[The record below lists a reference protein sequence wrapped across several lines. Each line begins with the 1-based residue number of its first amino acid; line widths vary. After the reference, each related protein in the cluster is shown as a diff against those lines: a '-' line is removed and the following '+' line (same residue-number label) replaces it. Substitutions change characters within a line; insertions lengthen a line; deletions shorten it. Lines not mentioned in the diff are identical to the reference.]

1 MTLSNI
7 PLLRRLRL
15 TGLVLAGMMV
25 AMALVVWLRS
35 HSLEQRSNQ
44 YTIFGDI
51 YVGVSTLQ
59 NAAQSYVYLEKHVD
73 AQEKAIKKASEG
85 LREITEH
92 VLAQSQN
99 TQLAQE
105 AKQYA
110 EKTTALLSLMDK
122 LVAGRRVYSQCNE
135 ALFAPQFAIIT
146 RLYEIKNAKTRALVE
161 SGYRNIYAYSLA
173 GALELDYISKGTED
187 YLSAVANIEATGEDT
202 FMLTPL
208 QNSNS
213 SFVNLHNALAEIQ
226 GYQNQIGTLF
236 TDISDGLKRLTAQRV
251 SLMSRGNTLNGIVML
266 CMDLAIMLLTVA
278 ALEHL
283 GRDWGRG
290 VATVSNTLDEMSQG
304 DLNAGNAQTQRFHAR
319 KDELGHLI
327 TATSRLNTKLQE
339 VVQEVGNHS
348 EMVNNTAVLMS
359 KLAETLA
366 EGANAQASGTEEAS
380 SAIEELSAGI
390 DMNSENS
397 LASGQKAQRGLD
409 SMKEIEKEIKTANES
424 TEAVGARINVIA
436 EIANQTNILAL
447 NAAVEAARA
456 GGNGRG
462 FAVVAAEVRKL
473 AERSNEA
480 AREIVSLVDQ
490 LVRASR
496 EAGENF
502 NAVMPEIQQT
512 ADLAQTVANTSEE
525 QRNGMHQI
533 NLAVQSLNEVT
544 QRVANESNQLTET
557 ASNLVKGGEGL
568 KQAVSYFHL

>member
-1 MTLSNI
+1 MTLSNL

-15 TGLVLAGMMV
+15 TSLVLAGMMV

-35 HSLEQRSNQ
+35 HSLEQKSNQ

-85 LREITEH
+85 LHEITEH
-92 VLAQSQN
+92 VLTQSQN

-135 ALFAPQFAIIT
+135 ALFAPQFAVIT

-251 SLMSRGNTLNGIVML
+251 SLMSRGNMLNGIVML

-359 KLAETLA
+359 KLAVTLA

-409 SMKEIEKEIKTANES
+409 SMKEIEKEIRTTNES

-456 GGNGRG
+456 GENGRG

-490 LVRASR
+490 LVKASR

>member
-1 MTLSNI
+1 
-7 PLLRRLRL
+7 
-15 TGLVLAGMMV
+15 
-25 AMALVVWLRS
+25 MALVVWLRS
-35 HSLEQRSNQ
+35 HSLEQKSNQ

-187 YLSAVANIEATGEDT
+187 YLSAAANIEATGEDT

-327 TATSRLNTKLQE
+327 TATTRLNTKLQE

-348 EMVNNTAVLMS
+348 EIVNNTAALMS
-359 KLAETLA
+359 KLAVTLA

-409 SMKEIEKEIKTANES
+409 SMKEIEKEIRTTNES

-456 GGNGRG
+456 GENGRG

>member
-1 MTLSNI
+1 
-7 PLLRRLRL
+7 
-15 TGLVLAGMMV
+15 
-25 AMALVVWLRS
+25 MALVVWLRS
-35 HSLEQRSNQ
+35 HSLEQKSNQ

-187 YLSAVANIEATGEDT
+187 YLSAAANIEATGEDT

-304 DLNAGNAQTQRFHAR
+304 DLNAGNVPTQRFHAR

-327 TATSRLNTKLQE
+327 TATTRLNTKLQE

-348 EMVNNTAVLMS
+348 EIVNNTAALMS
-359 KLAETLA
+359 KLAMTLA

-409 SMKEIEKEIKTANES
+409 SMKEIEKEIRTTNES

-456 GGNGRG
+456 GENGRG

>member
-1 MTLSNI
+1 MTLSNL

-15 TGLVLAGMMV
+15 TSLVLAGMMV

-35 HSLEQRSNQ
+35 HSLEQKSNQ
-44 YTIFGDI
+44 YTISGDI

-187 YLSAVANIEATGEDT
+187 YLSAAANIEATGEDT

-327 TATSRLNTKLQE
+327 TATTRLNTKLQE

-348 EMVNNTAVLMS
+348 EIVNNTAALMS
-359 KLAETLA
+359 KLAMTLA

-409 SMKEIEKEIKTANES
+409 SMKEIEKEIRTTNES

-456 GGNGRG
+456 GENGRG

>member
-1 MTLSNI
+1 
-7 PLLRRLRL
+7 
-15 TGLVLAGMMV
+15 
-25 AMALVVWLRS
+25 MALVVWLRS
-35 HSLEQRSNQ
+35 HSLEQKSNQ

-187 YLSAVANIEATGEDT
+187 YLSAAANIEATGEDT

-327 TATSRLNTKLQE
+327 TATTRLNTKLQE

-348 EMVNNTAVLMS
+348 EIVNNTAALMS
-359 KLAETLA
+359 KLAMTLA

-409 SMKEIEKEIKTANES
+409 SMKEIEKEIRTTNES

-436 EIANQTNILAL
+436 EVANQTNILAL

-456 GGNGRG
+456 GENGRG

>member
-1 MTLSNI
+1 MTLSNL

-15 TGLVLAGMMV
+15 TSLVLAGMMV

-35 HSLEQRSNQ
+35 HSLEQKSNQ

-85 LREITEH
+85 LHEITEH

-359 KLAETLA
+359 KLAVTLA

-409 SMKEIEKEIKTANES
+409 SMKEIEKEIRTTNES

-456 GGNGRG
+456 GENGRG

>member
-35 HSLEQRSNQ
+35 HSLEQKSNQ

-359 KLAETLA
+359 KLAVTLA

-409 SMKEIEKEIKTANES
+409 SMKEIEKEIRTTNES

-456 GGNGRG
+456 GENGRG

>member
-1 MTLSNI
+1 MTLSNL

-15 TGLVLAGMMV
+15 TSLVLAGMMV

-35 HSLEQRSNQ
+35 HSLEQKSNQ

-236 TDISDGLKRLTAQRV
+236 TEISDGLKRLTAQRV

-359 KLAETLA
+359 KLAVTLA

-409 SMKEIEKEIKTANES
+409 SMKEIEKEIRTTNES

-456 GGNGRG
+456 GENGRG

-512 ADLAQTVANTSEE
+512 ADLAQPVANTSEE

>member
-1 MTLSNI
+1 
-7 PLLRRLRL
+7 
-15 TGLVLAGMMV
+15 
-25 AMALVVWLRS
+25 MALVVWLRS
-35 HSLEQRSNQ
+35 HSLEQKSNQ

-85 LREITEH
+85 LHEITEH
-92 VLAQSQN
+92 VLTQSQN

-359 KLAETLA
+359 KLAVTLA

-409 SMKEIEKEIKTANES
+409 SMKEIEKEIRTTNES

-456 GGNGRG
+456 GENGRG

>member
-1 MTLSNI
+1 
-7 PLLRRLRL
+7 
-15 TGLVLAGMMV
+15 
-25 AMALVVWLRS
+25 MALVVWLRS
-35 HSLEQRSNQ
+35 HSLEQKSNQ

-236 TDISDGLKRLTAQRV
+236 TEISDGLKRLTAQRV

-409 SMKEIEKEIKTANES
+409 SMKEIEKEIRTANES

-456 GGNGRG
+456 GENGRG

>member
-1 MTLSNI
+1 MTLSNL

-15 TGLVLAGMMV
+15 TSLVLAGMMV

-35 HSLEQRSNQ
+35 HSLEQKSNQ

-187 YLSAVANIEATGEDT
+187 YLSAAANIEATGEDT

-327 TATSRLNTKLQE
+327 TATTRLNTKLQE

-348 EMVNNTAVLMS
+348 EIVNNTAALMS
-359 KLAETLA
+359 KLAMTLA

-409 SMKEIEKEIKTANES
+409 SMKEIEKEIRTTNES

-456 GGNGRG
+456 GENGRG

>member
-1 MTLSNI
+1 MTLSNL

-15 TGLVLAGMMV
+15 TSLVLAGMMV

-35 HSLEQRSNQ
+35 HSLEQKSNQ

-187 YLSAVANIEATGEDT
+187 YLSAAANIEATGEDT

-327 TATSRLNTKLQE
+327 TATTRLNTKLQE

-348 EMVNNTAVLMS
+348 EIVNNTAALMS
-359 KLAETLA
+359 KLAMTLA

-409 SMKEIEKEIKTANES
+409 SMKEIEKEIRTTNES

-436 EIANQTNILAL
+436 GIANQTNILAL

-456 GGNGRG
+456 GENGRG

>member
-1 MTLSNI
+1 MTLSNL

-15 TGLVLAGMMV
+15 TSLVLAGMMV

-35 HSLEQRSNQ
+35 HSLEQKSNQ

-359 KLAETLA
+359 KLAVTLA

-409 SMKEIEKEIKTANES
+409 SMKEIEKEIRTTNES

-456 GGNGRG
+456 GENGRG

>member
-1 MTLSNI
+1 MTLSNL

-15 TGLVLAGMMV
+15 TSLVLAGMMV

-35 HSLEQRSNQ
+35 HSLEQKSNQ

-187 YLSAVANIEATGEDT
+187 YLSAAANIEATGEDT

-327 TATSRLNTKLQE
+327 TATTRLNTKLQE

-348 EMVNNTAVLMS
+348 EIVNNTAALMS
-359 KLAETLA
+359 KLAMTLA

-409 SMKEIEKEIKTANES
+409 SMKEIEKEIRTTNES

-436 EIANQTNILAL
+436 EVANQTNILAL

-456 GGNGRG
+456 GENGRG

>member
-1 MTLSNI
+1 
-7 PLLRRLRL
+7 
-15 TGLVLAGMMV
+15 MMV

-35 HSLEQRSNQ
+35 HSLEQKSNQ

-409 SMKEIEKEIKTANES
+409 SMKEIEKEIRTTNES

-456 GGNGRG
+456 GENGRG

>member
-456 GGNGRG
+456 GENGRG

>member
-1 MTLSNI
+1 
-7 PLLRRLRL
+7 
-15 TGLVLAGMMV
+15 
-25 AMALVVWLRS
+25 
-35 HSLEQRSNQ
+35 
-44 YTIFGDI
+44 
-51 YVGVSTLQ
+51 
-59 NAAQSYVYLEKHVD
+59 
-73 AQEKAIKKASEG
+73 
-85 LREITEH
+85 
-92 VLAQSQN
+92 
-99 TQLAQE
+99 
-105 AKQYA
+105 
-110 EKTTALLSLMDK
+110 
-122 LVAGRRVYSQCNE
+122 
-135 ALFAPQFAIIT
+135 
-146 RLYEIKNAKTRALVE
+146 
-161 SGYRNIYAYSLA
+161 
-173 GALELDYISKGTED
+173 
-187 YLSAVANIEATGEDT
+187 
-202 FMLTPL
+202 
-208 QNSNS
+208 
-213 SFVNLHNALAEIQ
+213 
-226 GYQNQIGTLF
+226 
-236 TDISDGLKRLTAQRV
+236 
-251 SLMSRGNTLNGIVML
+251 
-266 CMDLAIMLLTVA
+266 MDLAIMLLTVA

-359 KLAETLA
+359 KLAVTLA

-409 SMKEIEKEIKTANES
+409 SMKEIEKEIRTTNES

-456 GGNGRG
+456 GENGRG
-462 FAVVAAEVRKL
+462 SAVVAAEVRKL

>member
-1 MTLSNI
+1 MTLSNL

-35 HSLEQRSNQ
+35 HSLEQKSNQ

-85 LREITEH
+85 LHEITEH
-92 VLAQSQN
+92 VLTQSQN

-266 CMDLAIMLLTVA
+266 CMNLAIMLLTVA

-359 KLAETLA
+359 KLAVTLA

-409 SMKEIEKEIKTANES
+409 SMKEIEKEIRTTNES

-456 GGNGRG
+456 GENGRG

>member
-1 MTLSNI
+1 MTLSNL

-15 TGLVLAGMMV
+15 TSLVLAGMMV

-35 HSLEQRSNQ
+35 HSLEQKSNQ

-409 SMKEIEKEIKTANES
+409 SMKEIEKEIRTANES

-456 GGNGRG
+456 GENGRG

>member
-1 MTLSNI
+1 
-7 PLLRRLRL
+7 
-15 TGLVLAGMMV
+15 MMV

-35 HSLEQRSNQ
+35 HSLEQKSNQ

-187 YLSAVANIEATGEDT
+187 YLSAAANIEATGEDT

-327 TATSRLNTKLQE
+327 TATTRLNTKLQE

-348 EMVNNTAVLMS
+348 EIVNNTAALMS
-359 KLAETLA
+359 KLAMTLA

-409 SMKEIEKEIKTANES
+409 SMKEIEKEIRTTNES

-456 GGNGRG
+456 GENGRG

>member
-15 TGLVLAGMMV
+15 TSLVLAGMMV

-35 HSLEQRSNQ
+35 HSLEQKSNQ

-409 SMKEIEKEIKTANES
+409 SMKEIEKEIRTTNES

-456 GGNGRG
+456 GENGRG

>member
-1 MTLSNI
+1 MTLSNL

-15 TGLVLAGMMV
+15 TSLVLAGMMV

-35 HSLEQRSNQ
+35 HSLEQKSNQ

-236 TDISDGLKRLTAQRV
+236 TEISDGLKRLTAQRV

-359 KLAETLA
+359 KLAVTLA

-409 SMKEIEKEIKTANES
+409 SMKEIEKEIRTTNES

-456 GGNGRG
+456 GENGRG

>member
-1 MTLSNI
+1 MTLSNL

-15 TGLVLAGMMV
+15 TSLVLAGMMV

-35 HSLEQRSNQ
+35 HSLEQKSNQ

-236 TDISDGLKRLTAQRV
+236 TEISDGLKRLTAQRV

-409 SMKEIEKEIKTANES
+409 SMKEIEKEIRTANES

-456 GGNGRG
+456 GENGRG

>member
-1 MTLSNI
+1 MTLSNL

-15 TGLVLAGMMV
+15 TSLVLAGMMV

-35 HSLEQRSNQ
+35 HSLEQKSNQ

-187 YLSAVANIEATGEDT
+187 YLSAAANIEATGEDT

-327 TATSRLNTKLQE
+327 TATTRLNTKLQE

-348 EMVNNTAVLMS
+348 EIVNNTAALMS
-359 KLAETLA
+359 KLAVTLA

-409 SMKEIEKEIKTANES
+409 SMKEIEKEIRTTNES

-456 GGNGRG
+456 GENGRG

>member
-1 MTLSNI
+1 
-7 PLLRRLRL
+7 
-15 TGLVLAGMMV
+15 
-25 AMALVVWLRS
+25 MALVVWLRS
-35 HSLEQRSNQ
+35 HSLEQKSNQ

-266 CMDLAIMLLTVA
+266 CMNLAIMLLTVA

-359 KLAETLA
+359 KLAVTLA

-409 SMKEIEKEIKTANES
+409 SMKEIEKEIRTTNES

-456 GGNGRG
+456 GENGRG

>member
-1 MTLSNI
+1 MTLSNL

-15 TGLVLAGMMV
+15 TSLVLAGMMV

-35 HSLEQRSNQ
+35 HSLEQKSNQ

-51 YVGVSTLQ
+51 YVGVSTL
-59 NAAQSYVYLEKHVD
+59 QSYVYLEKHVD

-187 YLSAVANIEATGEDT
+187 YLSAAANIEATGEDT

-327 TATSRLNTKLQE
+327 TATTRLNTKLQE

-348 EMVNNTAVLMS
+348 EIVNNTAALMS
-359 KLAETLA
+359 KLAMTLA

-409 SMKEIEKEIKTANES
+409 SMKEIEKEIRTTNES

-456 GGNGRG
+456 GENGRG

>member
-1 MTLSNI
+1 MTLSNL

-35 HSLEQRSNQ
+35 HSLEQKSNQ

-85 LREITEH
+85 LHEITEH
-92 VLAQSQN
+92 VLTQSQN

-359 KLAETLA
+359 KLAVTLA

-409 SMKEIEKEIKTANES
+409 SMKEIEKEIRTTNES

-456 GGNGRG
+456 GENGRG

>member
-1 MTLSNI
+1 MTLSNL

-15 TGLVLAGMMV
+15 TSLVLAGMMV

-35 HSLEQRSNQ
+35 HSLEQKSNQ

-85 LREITEH
+85 LHEITEH
-92 VLAQSQN
+92 VLTQSQN

-359 KLAETLA
+359 KLAVTLA

-409 SMKEIEKEIKTANES
+409 SMKEIEKEIRTTNES

-456 GGNGRG
+456 GENGRG

>member
-1 MTLSNI
+1 
-7 PLLRRLRL
+7 
-15 TGLVLAGMMV
+15 
-25 AMALVVWLRS
+25 MALVVWLRS
-35 HSLEQRSNQ
+35 HSLEQKSNQ

-85 LREITEH
+85 LHEITEH
-92 VLAQSQN
+92 VLTQSQN

-266 CMDLAIMLLTVA
+266 CMNLAIMLLTVA

-359 KLAETLA
+359 KLAVTLA

-409 SMKEIEKEIKTANES
+409 SMKEIEKEIRTTNES

-456 GGNGRG
+456 GENGRG

>member
-1 MTLSNI
+1 
-7 PLLRRLRL
+7 
-15 TGLVLAGMMV
+15 
-25 AMALVVWLRS
+25 MALVVWLRS
-35 HSLEQRSNQ
+35 HSLEQKSNQ

-92 VLAQSQN
+92 VLTQSQN

-359 KLAETLA
+359 KLAVTLA

-409 SMKEIEKEIKTANES
+409 SMKEIEKEIRTTNES

-456 GGNGRG
+456 GENGRG

>member
-1 MTLSNI
+1 
-7 PLLRRLRL
+7 
-15 TGLVLAGMMV
+15 
-25 AMALVVWLRS
+25 MALVVWLRS
-35 HSLEQRSNQ
+35 HSLEQKSNQ

-187 YLSAVANIEATGEDT
+187 YLSAAANIEATGEDT

-327 TATSRLNTKLQE
+327 TATTRLNTKLQE

-359 KLAETLA
+359 KLAVTLA

-409 SMKEIEKEIKTANES
+409 SMKEIEKEIRTANES

-456 GGNGRG
+456 GENGRG

>member
-35 HSLEQRSNQ
+35 HSLEQKSNQ

-85 LREITEH
+85 LHEITEH
-92 VLAQSQN
+92 VLTQSQN

-122 LVAGRRVYSQCNE
+122 LVAGRRIYSQCNE

-359 KLAETLA
+359 KLAVTLA

-409 SMKEIEKEIKTANES
+409 SMKEIEKEIRTTNES

-456 GGNGRG
+456 GENGRG